1 MREVTASFGMVVLVL
16 CATANAV
23 GQPVPQAG
31 DTFSDTVRSGGQ
43 GPEMVVIPAGTF
55 LMGCVSGQDCSSD
68 ELPVHEVTIPQAFA
82 VSRCEVAFED
92 YDRFSHPNRA
102 SDAGWGRGLRPAK
115 NVSWADAQEYVSW
128 LSSETGQSYRLL
140 SEAEWEYVAR
150 AGSSTAYSWGNDLDS
165 NRANCDGCG
174 SQWDDQQTAPV
185 GSFAPNA
192 FGVYDM
198 HGNVNEW
205 VEDCSTIDY
214 AGAPSDGSAWLTGDC
229 EARMLRGGSW
239 LNAPWDTRAAY
250 RDWHPTGF
258 RSSNDGFRV
267 ARPLAP

>member
-1 MREVTASFGMVVLVL
+1 MRGITASLGMVVLAL
-16 CATANAV
+16 CAAANAV
-23 GQPVPQAG
+23 GQPVLQAG
-31 DTFSDTVRSGGQ
+31 DTFSDTLRSGGQ
-43 GPEMVVIPAGTF
+43 GPEMVVIPAGRF
-55 LMGCVSGQDCSSD
+55 LMGCVSGQNCSSD
-68 ELPVHEVTIPQAFA
+68 ELPVHEVTIPREFT
-82 VSRCEVAFED
+82 VSRFDVTFED

-102 SDAGWGRGLRPAK
+102 GDAGRGPGLRPVI
-115 NVSWADAQEYVSW
+115 NVSWADAQEYVAW

-150 AGSSTAYSWGNDLDS
+150 TGSSTAYSWGNDLDV

-174 SQWDDQQTAPV
+174 SQWDDQRTAPV
-185 GSFAPNA
+185 GSFEPNA

-205 VEDCSTIDY
+205 VEDCSTVSY
-214 AGAPSDGSAWLTGDC
+214 AGAPSDGSAWLAGDC

-250 RDWHPTGF
+250 RDWHPARF